1 MHGRRVIPLPS
12 LAMRG
17 RRALAVSMVLAV
29 VLVGCSK
36 GSDDAKDDKTEP
48 TTSASIP
55 NKPAGLDGDEF
66 CAVVPEPFIVGAVGE
81 PYRTY
86 DPVPLKDFPVPGVSG
101 YECQWEWRSPQGDI
115 RNLKVDAL
123 SFSGAMEGALDASWK
138 GTVDTLSAKGTP
150 REDLGEEAI
159 SAKLQGL
166 VTLSA
171 REGDW
176 QITSVASSQ
185 GEASPASVEALAR
198 VTAVL
203 LKAANE
209 GN

>member
-1 MHGRRVIPLPS
+1 MGNITYDFTGKSVIVTG
-12 LAMRG
+12 AARG
-17 RRALAVSMVLAV
+17 IGQALARHFVEAKAAVFMVDFDEIEL
-29 VLVGCSK
+29 
-36 GSDDAKDDKTEP
+36 DK
-48 TTSASIP
+48 A
-55 NKPAGLDGDEF
+55 ARD
-66 CAVVPEPFIVGAVGE
+66 VGAVGE

>member
-1 MHGRRVIPLPS
+1 
-12 LAMRG
+12 
-17 RRALAVSMVLAV
+17 MVLAV

-36 GSDDAKDDKTEP
+36 GSDDAKDDEDAKP
-48 TTSASIP
+48 KTSATIP

-66 CAVVPEPFIVGAVGE
+66 CSIVPEPFIIDAVGE

-86 DPVPLKDFPVPGVSG
+86 DPVPMKDFPVPGVAG
-101 YECQWEWRSPQGDI
+101 YECQWEWRSPDGDI

-123 SFSGAMEGALDASWK
+123 SFEGAMEGALDASWK

-150 REDLGEEAI
+150 REDIGEEAI

-166 VTLSA
+166 VSFSA

-185 GEASPASVEALAR
+185 GTASPASVEELAR

-209 GN
+209 N